1 MSDNQTKLLV
11 IGAGAGGVPAAI
23 RARQMGASTTVVEA
37 EHVGGVCMNRGCIP
51 TKTLME
57 TARLYRAIQGADRFG
72 LKVGPPQVDWDSL
85 MTKKEQTVNYLRL
98 GTESVLK
105 SNGVEIVRGPA
116 RFTGPHTVR
125 VGDRQLEAENIV
137 IATGSGWSPPPLPG
151 IDLPGVI
158 TPDDVLNMR
167 DIPAKVAILGS
178 GPVELEM
185 AQYLLFLGATVTV
198 IEADKRILPEEPYR
212 ELGGRL
218 AKIFKDQG
226 LDLVTKAQIDRIEA
240 AAQGLAVFYE
250 TKDGPRSLTVDR
262 VLHAARAPRLNDLS
276 LDQAGLDL
284 KFHGLEV
291 DEYLRTSQAHL
302 YAIGDAVGGPF
313 FSHRAAAMGVAAVE
327 NALGTAK
334 PFDHEALVRGF
345 NTTPEG
351 AAVGLSESQA
361 KKAGFEA
368 ISGTIPYAVN
378 AMGMIRLDTQGMVKV
393 VAEARYGQVLG
404 VHIVGPQATELIS
417 EGALAVAMEATLDE
431 LMAGLRYHPSFSE
444 SQVDAA
450 RETLGRGLYV
460 LR

>member
-1 MSDNQTKLLV
+1 MSENKTKILV

-23 RARQMGASTTVVEA
+23 RARQMGASAAVVES

-51 TKTLME
+51 TKTLLE

-72 LKVGPPQVDWDSL
+72 IKVNPPEVDWDNL

-105 SNGVEIVRGPA
+105 SNGVEIVRGQA
-116 RFTGPHTVR
+116 RFNGPHSLLI
-125 VGDRQLEAENIV
+125 GDREIEAENIV
-137 IATGSGWSPPPLPG
+137 IATGSSWSPPALKG

-158 TPDDVLNMR
+158 TPDEVLNLR
-167 DIPAKVAILGS
+167 EVPAKVAVLGS
-178 GPVELEM
+178 GPVELEL
-185 AQYLLFLGATVTV
+185 AQYLLFLGAGVTV
-198 IEADKRILPEEPYR
+198 IEEDKRILPEEPYR

-218 AKIFKDQG
+218 AKVFKDQG
-226 LDLVTKAQIDRIEA
+226 LEIITKARTDRIEA
-240 AAQGLAVFYE
+240 STNGLTVVFE
-250 TKDGPRSLTVDR
+250 TKDGPQSLAVDR
-262 VLHAARAPRLNDLS
+262 VLHAGRAPRLGELS
-276 LDQAGLDL
+276 LDKAGLDL
-284 KFHGLEV
+284 KANGLEV
-291 DEYLRTSQAHL
+291 DEYLRTSQAHI
-302 YAIGDAVGGPF
+302 YAIGDATGGPL

-327 NALGTAK
+327 NALGAAT
-334 PFDHEALVRGF
+334 PFNHEALVRGF
-345 NTTPEG
+345 NTTPEA
-351 AAVGLSESQA
+351 AAVGLTESQA
-361 KKAGFEA
+361 KKAGFEV

-393 VAEARYGQVLG
+393 VAEARYGQILG
-404 VHIVGPQATELIS
+404 VHIVGPQATELIA

-431 LMAGLRYHPSFSE
+431 LMAGMRYHPSFSE